1 MAIVVVV
8 VELFLT
14 VFLGLVVEEVEQA
27 KGLELELSDQTRTF
41 KLALIG
47 LRLAAVSPR
56 SQLYYST
63 EYCTRLEVA
72 QCPDVSLSPS
82 WTISLFYLFFTVT
95 DSESY
100 TVDDARGYKTGALI
114 IVLQVEYIQLEQVKY
129 DHRQKYHVVIDDR

>member
-82 WTISLFYLFFTVT
+82 WTISFFFTVT
-95 DSESY
+95 DSELY

-114 IVLQVEYIQLEQVKY
+114 IVLQVTGGV
-129 DHRQKYHVVIDDR
+129 HTT